1 MEQTLTPPAA
11 PAFRTRVDGWTA
23 ETQHAFIEAL
33 ARTGCVRQAAALV
46 GRAVSGVYRLRAR
59 SDAHAFRAAWDA
71 ALGLAYARL
80 SEMAM
85 DRVSNGLEQRTYDPD
100 GNLVQRK
107 IVHNDRLL
115 MFLLDHHKPPAA
127 RVYYHDGKTPSL
139 MDPPSR
145 DDAYGAALDA
155 LEAAPAGAGIELP
168 PKPADDLDRSSD
180 LTDDQLVNALKRGGL
195 CSEKDRAEIDE
206 LERRWAA
213 GESFDD
219 LLTAEEQAEF
229 GGDEEDD
236 LAGAPSP

>member
-11 PAFRTRVDGWTA
+11 PAFRTRVDGWTPDV
-23 ETQHAFIEAL
+23 QNAFIEAL
-33 ARTGCVRQAAALV
+33 ARTGCVRQAAAAV
-46 GRAVSGVYRLRAR
+46 DRAVSGVYRLRAR
-59 SDAHAFRAAWDA
+59 ADAHAFRAAWDA

-115 MFLLDHHKPPAA
+115 MFLLDHHKPPAT

-155 LEAAPAGAGIELP
+155 LEEAPAGAGIEP
-168 PKPADDLDRSSD
+168 SPAPDQDGDLDRFSH
-180 LTDDQLVNALKRGGL
+180 LADDQLMEAIQRGGVVD
-195 CSEKDRAEIDE
+195 EEDRAKIEE

-213 GESFDD
+213 GEDFDD
-219 LLTAEEQAEF
+219 LLTPEELAAF
-229 GGDEEDD
+229 KDDGDD
-236 LAGAPSP
+236 ASAPRP